1 VVAHDTGEHP
11 ADDARGSG
19 RAIAM
24 VGLGRM
30 GRGMATRL
38 GRAGHRLVVHDAVQA
53 VTDEVAAAGGF
64 TPAAG
69 FADLAA
75 ALAPPRVVW
84 VMVPAGVVGP
94 VLDELL
100 AVLEPGDVVVDG
112 GNSHWRLAPER
123 AARCAALGI
132 TFLDVGT
139 SGGVHGLERGFCL
152 MVGGDAAGVARVEPF
167 LEALAPGID
176 AAPRTPGRTG
186 DPTPAERGW
195 LHCGASG
202 AGHLVK
208 MVHNGVEYGMMAAY
222 AEGLALLDAAPGLD
236 TGAGAARLEPPVGE
250 LVELWRRG
258 SVVAS
263 WLLDL
268 TAAEMATDPGLHGYS
283 GVVGDSGEGR
293 WTVDA
298 AVEVGVPAHVI
309 SAALFE
315 RFASQ
320 GRAEF
325 GSRVLSAMRH
335 GFGGHVEVPSAPP
348 ASGPAPEA

>member
-1 VVAHDTGEHP
+1 MGQQL
-11 ADDARGSG
+11 G
-19 RAIAM
+19 M

-38 GRAGHRLVVHDAVQA
+38 ALAGHEVVVHDAVPA
-53 VTDEVAAAGGF
+53 VTDDVAASGGF
-64 TPAAG
+64 VPAPTY
-69 FADLAA
+69 ADLAA
-75 ALAPPRVVW
+75 ALATPRVVW
-84 VMVPAGVVGP
+84 VMVPAGVVES

-100 AVLEPGDVVVDG
+100 PVLGAGDVVVDG
-112 GNSHWRLAPER
+112 GNSHWRRAPER
-123 AARCAALGI
+123 AARCREAGV
-132 TFLDVGT
+132 TFLDCGT
-139 SGGVHGLERGFCL
+139 SGGVHGLARGFCL
-152 MVGGDAAGVARVEPF
+152 MVGGDPAGVARVAPF
-167 LEALAPGID
+167 LEALAPGVD
-176 AAPRTPGRTG
+176 AAPRTPGLTG
-186 DPTPAERGW
+186 PPSDAERGW

-208 MVHNGVEYGMMAAY
+208 MVHNGIEYGMMAAY
-222 AEGLALLDAAPGLD
+222 AEGLAVLEAASGLD
-236 TGAGAARLEPPVGE
+236 PGPGAERLQPPVAE

-268 TAAEMATDPGLHGYS
+268 TAAELAADPALAGYS

-298 AVEVGVPAHVI
+298 AVEVGVPAHVL
-309 SAALFE
+309 AASLFE

-325 GSRVLSAMRH
+325 SSRLLSAMRH
-335 GFGGHVEVPSAPP
+335 GFGGHVEGPPVAAPP
-348 ASGPAPEA
+348 A

>member
-1 VVAHDTGEHP
+1 MGQQI
-11 ADDARGSG
+11 G
-19 RAIAM
+19 M

-38 GRAGHRLVVHDAVQA
+38 GLAGHDVVVHDAVPA
-53 VTDEVAAAGGF
+53 VTDEVAAGGGF
-64 TPAAG
+64 VAAPTY
-69 FADLAA
+69 ADLAA
-75 ALAPPRVVW
+75 ALATPRVVW
-84 VMVPAGVVGP
+84 VMVPAGVVDG

-100 AVLEPGDVVVDG
+100 PLLTEGDLVVDG
-112 GNSHWRLAPER
+112 GNSHWRRAPER
-123 AARCAALGI
+123 AARCRATGV
-132 TFLDVGT
+132 TFLDCGT
-139 SGGVHGLERGFCL
+139 SGGVHGLDRGFCL
-152 MVGGDAAGVARVEPF
+152 MMGGDPAGVARVAPF
-167 LEALAPGID
+167 LEALAPGVD
-176 AAPRTPGRTG
+176 AAPRTPGLTG
-186 DPTPAERGW
+186 PPSDAERGW

-208 MVHNGVEYGMMAAY
+208 MVHNGIEYGMMAAY
-222 AEGLALLDAAPGLD
+222 AEGLAVLEAAAGLD
-236 TGAGAARLEPPVGE
+236 PGPGAERLKPPVAD

-268 TAAEMATDPGLHGYS
+268 TAAELALDPELRGYT

-309 SAALFE
+309 AASLFE

-320 GRAEF
+320 GGAEF
-325 GSRVLSAMRH
+325 SSRLLSAMRH
-335 GFGGHVEVPSAPP
+335 GFGGHMEGPGAPSHP
-348 ASGPAPEA
+348 G